1 MQEQITSF
9 YGLPQF
15 MWEGI
20 FNIIISLGAGLIIA
34 FVTTF
39 YLKRKD
45 EVTRVEGVI
54 LEKRV
59 NSMQEILDY
68 LERLSFHRE
77 LHNGKEREWYILL
90 SNFGLSLPNGPHLQ
104 YSDIFSSVEKFREFF
119 KGFEGIIAKNKLW
132 MDEKVRF
139 HLALMQEYFSWINAL
154 LIAITRIPLPE
165 DVKLSKEDIDKLSN
179 VILLQVGITLDAE
192 INGLL
197 AHLETLMVE
206 SIYKLDLRRPKKS
219 MTRNGMLNTDMLKI
233 LKELDKRTLLGID
246 REKYFSL
253 LLLQVCR
260 YKGVE
265 LNDEEK
271 FDDIIDKVFGY
282 QDL

>member
-1 MQEQITSF
+1 MQEQISSF
-9 YGLPQF
+9 HGIPQF

-20 FNIIISLGAGLIIA
+20 FNIIISLGVGLIIA

-59 NSMQEILDY
+59 NSMQEILNY
-68 LERLSFHRE
+68 LEKLSFHRE
-77 LHNGKEREWYILL
+77 LHNGKETEWYILL
-90 SNFGLSLPNGPHLQ
+90 SNFDLSLPNGPHLQ
-104 YSDIFSSVEKFREFF
+104 YSDIFSNVEEFREFF

-139 HLALMQEYFSWINAL
+139 HLGLMQGYFSWINAL

-165 DVKLSKEDIDKLSN
+165 DVELSKEDIDILSN

-197 AHLETLMVE
+197 AYLETLMVE
-206 SIYKLDLRRPKKS
+206 SIYKLDLKRPKKS
-219 MTRNGMLNTDMLKI
+219 MTRNGMLNTDMLMI
-233 LKELDKRTLLGID
+233 LKALNEHTLLGVD
-246 REKYFSL
+246 REKYFTL
-253 LLLQVCR
+253 MIMQVYR
-260 YKGVE
+260 YKDVE
-265 LNDEEK
+265 LSEADI
-271 FDDIIDKVFGY
+271 DDIIKEVF
-282 QDL
+282 

>member
-1 MQEQITSF
+1 MQEQISNF

-34 FVTTF
+34 LITTF

-45 EVTRVEGVI
+45 EVTRVEGLI

-59 NSMQEILDY
+59 NSMQEILNY
-68 LERLSFHRE
+68 LEKLCFHRE
-77 LHNGKEREWYILL
+77 LHNGRETEWHILL
-90 SNFGLSLPNGPHLQ
+90 SSFELTLPNGPHLQ
-104 YSDIFSSVEKFREFF
+104 YSDIFSNSQKFREFF

-132 MDEKVRF
+132 IDEKVKF
-139 HLALMQEYFSWINAL
+139 HLALMQGYFSWINAL

-165 DVKLSKEDIDKLSN
+165 DVELTEEDIDKLSN

-197 AHLETLMVE
+197 AYLETLMVE

-219 MTRNGMLNTDMLKI
+219 MTRNGMLNIDMIKI
-233 LKELDKRTLLGID
+233 LKELDGNTLLGIN

-265 LNDEEK
+265 LDEEK
-271 FDDIIDKVFGY
+271 FDDLIDKVFGY
-282 QDL
+282 KDL